1 MIRSDGDGGNG
12 DGGDAGGADTDGH
25 DDDCGGGGSFLTLSK
40 RFGK

>member
-12 DGGDAGGADTDGH
+12 DGGDVGGVDIDGY
-25 DDDCGGGGSFLTLSK
+25 DDDCGGGGSFLILSK